1 MKNIFRISLI
11 GLWIL
16 LAAGFLT
23 RWWLTSPAAQALPNF
38 PESFWVRLI
47 VSSGAQKGDVAI
59 LVGFFMS
66 LIIVSLLTLLGLFLW
81 RRIQNALTSR
91 SSGRA
96 KARR

>member
-1 MKNIFRISLI
+1 MKKIFRISLI
-11 GLWIL
+11 GLWVL
-16 LAAGFLT
+16 FAAGFLT

-38 PESFWVRLI
+38 PESFWVWLI

-59 LVGFFMS
+59 LVGLGMS
-66 LIIVSLLTLLGLFLW
+66 LVIVSVLTLAGWFLW